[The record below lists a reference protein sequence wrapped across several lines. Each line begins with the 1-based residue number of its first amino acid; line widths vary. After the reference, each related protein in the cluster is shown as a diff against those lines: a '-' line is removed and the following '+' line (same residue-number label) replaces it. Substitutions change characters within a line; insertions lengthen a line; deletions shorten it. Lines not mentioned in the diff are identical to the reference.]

1 MKSKRQAKILEL
13 VRENEIETQSDLT
26 NLLAKAGFDVTQAT
40 VSRDIH
46 EMKLTKIAA
55 SGNRRADGDKT
66 GGVKYKYALPT
77 QEDKSGIERLKR
89 IFWDGFVS
97 MDFAGNLLVIRT
109 FNGMAM
115 AVAAAL
121 DAMQLRE
128 IVGCIAG
135 DDVVMCALKT
145 ENDARSLMDKLKRV
159 MQ

>member
-1 MKSKRQAKILEL
+1 MKTKRQSKILEI
-13 VRENEIETQSDLT
+13 VREQEIETQSELT
-26 NLLAKAGFDVTQAT
+26 KVLSQSGFDVTQAT

-55 SGNRRADGDKT
+55 GV
-66 GGVKYKYALPT
+66 GGYKYALPP
-77 QEDKSGIERLKR
+77 QQDQAGIARLKR

-97 MDFAGNLLVIRT
+97 MDYAGNMLVIRT

-115 AVAAAL
+115 AVGAAL
-121 DAMQLRE
+121 DGINLPE

-135 DDVVMCALKT
+135 DDVVMCAAKS
-145 ENDARSLMDKLKRV
+145 EEDAINLMEKLKRV